1 MGSGL
6 LPMSLV
12 LLASADQPGHVLVC
26 TCKSTEEHT
35 EPYEASEHLDSDMA
49 HCQHSLYSD
58 L

>member
-12 LLASADQPGHVLVC
+12 LLVSADHPGHVLVC

-35 EPYEASEHLDSDMA
+35 EPCEASEHLDSERKN
-49 HCQHSLYSD
+49 
-58 L
+58 